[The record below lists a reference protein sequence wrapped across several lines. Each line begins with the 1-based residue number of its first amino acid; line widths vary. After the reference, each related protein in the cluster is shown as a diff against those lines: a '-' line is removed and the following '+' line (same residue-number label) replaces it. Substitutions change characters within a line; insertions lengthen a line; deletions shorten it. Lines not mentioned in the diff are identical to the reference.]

1 MPFWVWLDKARL
13 AKYLSNMSQTTF
25 NVRDILLGLAAAD
38 IPLTVKGWV
47 RTRRDSKA
55 GISFVQLTDGSS
67 FHPLQVVAPNT
78 LANYQDEVLKLTPG
92 CAVSA
97 TGVIVP
103 SPAKGQPFEM
113 QASEVRA
120 IGWVEDPDTYPIQP
134 KPHTLE
140 FLREVA
146 HLRPRTNVIAAAT
159 RVRHTVAQAIHR
171 FFDENGFLWIHTPI
185 ITSSDAEGAGAMF
198 RVSTLDFANLPRDE
212 SGAVDFGK
220 DFFGREAFL
229 TVSGQLNV
237 EAYCLALTKVYTF
250 GPTFRAENSNT
261 SRHLAE
267 FWMIEPEI
275 AFADLSDNATLAEQ
289 LLKAALGSVLSERAD
304 DLAFFD
310 DRIEKGLVAK
320 LQGIVSSEF
329 VRMDYGEAIRILER
343 AKETFEFP
351 VKWGVDLQSE
361 HERYLTEK
369 HAKKPVIVMNYP
381 KTIKAFYMRVNDDG
395 ETVAAMDVLA
405 PGIGEIIGG
414 SQREERLDVLD
425 ARMAELGI
433 DRAHYGW
440 YRDLRRYGTVPHAG
454 FGLGLE
460 RTIAYVT
467 GLANIRDVIPFP
479 RSPGN
484 ARY

>member
-1 MPFWVWLDKARL
+1 MDNKVFSAREILAGQAPKDMPV
-13 AKYLSNMSQTTF
+13 
-25 NVRDILLGLAAAD
+25 
-38 IPLTVKGWV
+38 TVKGWV

-55 GISFVQLTDGSS
+55 GISFVHLSDGSS
-67 FHPLQVVAPNT
+67 FHPVQVVAPNT
-78 LANYQDEVLKLTPG
+78 LPNYAQEVLRLTAG
-92 CAVSA
+92 CAVEA

-113 QASEVRA
+113 QASAVTV
-120 IGWVEDPDTYPIQP
+120 IGWVDDPETYPIQP

-159 RVRHTVAQAIHR
+159 RVRHTLAKAIHR
-171 FFDENGFLWIHTPI
+171 FFDENGFFWVNTPI
-185 ITSSDAEGAGAMF
+185 ITASDAEGAGALF
-198 RVSTLDFANLPRDE
+198 RVSSLDFANLPRTQD
-212 SGAVDFGK
+212 GKVDFAQ

-275 AFADLSDNATLAEQ
+275 AFADLADNATLAEA
-289 LLKAALGSVLSERAD
+289 LLKYTFETLLNQRAE

-310 DRIEKGLVAK
+310 EQIETGLVAK
-320 LQGIVSSEF
+320 LEGIVGSEF
-329 VRMDYGEAIRILER
+329 VRMDYGEAIAVLER
-343 AKETFEFP
+343 AKGQKFEFP
-351 VKWGVDLQSE
+351 VKWGIDLQSE
-361 HERYLTEK
+361 HERYLTER
-369 HAKKPVIVMNYP
+369 HAKKPVIVVNYP
-381 KTIKAFYMRVNDDG
+381 KDIKAFYMRANDDG
-395 ETVAAMDVLA
+395 RTVAAMDVLA

-425 ARMAELGI
+425 RRMAECDI
-433 DRAHYGW
+433 DREHYAW

-454 FGLGLE
+454 FGLGFE
-460 RTIAYVT
+460 RTLAYVT
-467 GLANIRDVIPFP
+467 GLSNVRDAIPFP
-479 RSPGN
+479 RTPGN

>member
-1 MPFWVWLDKARL
+1 MAETALSVRAVL
-13 AKYLSNMSQTTF
+13 AGAAPPDTPVT
-25 NVRDILLGLAAAD
+25 VR
-38 IPLTVKGWV
+38 GWV

-55 GISFVQLTDGSS
+55 GLSFVHLSDGSA
-67 FHPLQVVAPNT
+67 FHPVQVVAPNT
-78 LANYQDEVLKLTPG
+78 LPNYAAQVLKLTAG
-92 CAVSA
+92 CAIEA
-97 TGVIVP
+97 TGMIVP

-113 QASEVRA
+113 QASEIRVV
-120 IGWVEDPDTYPIQP
+120 GWVDDPDTYPIQP
-134 KPHTLE
+134 KPHTME

-159 RVRHTVAQAIHR
+159 RVRHTLAQAIHR
-171 FFDENGFLWIHTPI
+171 FFDDNGFVWVNTPI
-185 ITSSDAEGAGAMF
+185 ITSSDAEGAGALF
-198 RVSTLDFANLPRDE
+198 RVSTLDFANLPRTPE
-212 SGAVDFGK
+212 GRVDFAQ

-237 EAYCLALTKVYTF
+237 EAYCLALSKVYTF

-275 AFADLSDNATLAEQ
+275 AFAGLDEDATLAERLLRSTLST
-289 LLKAALGSVLSERAD
+289 LLKERAD

-310 DRIEKGLVAK
+310 ERIEKGLIAK
-320 LQGIVSSEF
+320 LEGVANSEF
-329 VRMDYGEAIRILER
+329 VRMNYGEAIEVLSR
-343 AKETFEFP
+343 AKEKFEFP
-351 VKWGVDLQSE
+351 VTWGIDLQSE

-381 KTIKAFYMRVNDDG
+381 KDIKAFYMRVNDDG
-395 ETVAAMDVLA
+395 RTVAAMDVLA

-414 SQREERLDVLD
+414 SQREERLEVLD
-425 ARMAELGI
+425 ARMAERRI
-433 DRAHYGW
+433 PTEHYDW

-454 FGLGLE
+454 FGLGFE
-460 RTIAYVT
+460 RTLAYVT
-467 GLANIRDVIPFP
+467 GLANVRDAIPFP
-479 RSPGN
+479 RTPGN